1 MELEINNYAFAGSGL
16 EEFYKSL
23 SGHYNQ
29 VYDNLEGLFAEDIA
43 RHWGLAC
50 SAPRAVITNIEK
62 TGKEVC
68 LTVAEYDH
76 DVESFFSQ
84 VANLFNLS
92 FFLY

>member
-1 MELEINNYAFAGSGL
+1 MSFVVNEYLLMGAGVENCWQELKHLYDNPS
-16 EEFYKSL
+16 
-23 SGHYNQ
+23 
-29 VYDNLEGLFAEDIA
+29 DNLEGLFAEDIA

-62 TGKEVC
+62 TGKELC